1 MSKGLTARQQNSAQ
15 RNENTEKAYEYYSR
29 QVSALTG
36 VSIEQ
41 ITGKSR
47 VTDIVNARHMVSYLM
62 AKNHGF
68 TWKAI
73 GDAVGRDHST
83 IINSVEVVA
92 DGLEMPWDNRFKS
105 ISKVR
110 PYSFEQV
117 NDAWDG
123 DGME

>member
-15 RNENTEKAYEYYSR
+15 RNKNTETIYEYYSR

-41 ITGKSR
+41 IKGKSR

-92 DGLEMPWDNRFKS
+92 DGLEMPWDNRFKM

-110 PYSFEQV
+110 GYRFEQV
-117 NDAWDG
+117 NDDWDG
-123 DGME
+123 DGMV

>member
-15 RNENTEKAYEYYSR
+15 RNKNTETVYEYYSR

-41 ITGKSR
+41 IKGKSR

-92 DGLEMPWDNRFKS
+92 DGLEMPWDNRFKML
-105 ISKVR
+105 SKVR

-117 NDAWDG
+117 NDDWDG
-123 DGME
+123 DGML

>member
-1 MSKGLTARQQNSAQ
+1 MPKGLTARQQNSAQ

-41 ITGKSR
+41 IKGKSR

-68 TWKAI
+68 RWKAI

-105 ISKVR
+105 IAKVR

>member
-15 RNENTEKAYEYYSR
+15 RNKNTETVYEYYSR

-41 ITGKSR
+41 IKGKSR

-92 DGLEMPWDNRFKS
+92 DGLEMPWDNRFKML
-105 ISKVR
+105 SKVR
-110 PYSFEQV
+110 GYRFEQV
-117 NDAWDG
+117 NDDWDG
-123 DGME
+123 DGMV

>member
-1 MSKGLTARQQNSAQ
+1 MPKGFYTRGSDDAQ
-15 RNENTEKAYEYYSR
+15 RNALTQNAYEYYSR

-41 ITGKSR
+41 IKGKSR

-105 ISKVR
+105 IAKVR
-110 PYSFEQV
+110 AYSFEQV

>member
-1 MSKGLTARQQNSAQ
+1 M
-15 RNENTEKAYEYYSR
+15 AYQYYLR

-36 VSIEQ
+36 VSIAH
-41 ITGKSR
+41 IKGKSR
-47 VTDIVNARHMVSYLM
+47 VNDIVNARHMVSYLM

-92 DGLEMPWDNRFKS
+92 DGLQMPWDNRFKR
-105 ISKVR
+105 ILKVQ
-110 PYSFEQV
+110 PWKDKVMDDE
-117 NDAWDG
+117 WDG
-123 DGME
+123 DGMV